1 MKYLLMKKQIQM
13 LNRFENGGKLLTT
26 NVLSSS
32 DCYSQVLFEKRQ
44 SGRNHVRRSLN
55 SVTEQVLI
63 FSSNFTVN
71 YLGSDTDALAISARS
86 NVLRRKFFGLREL
99 KSINL

>member
-1 MKYLLMKKQIQM
+1 MCI
-13 LNRFENGGKLLTT
+13 NGAVEIGDDQYERNSLTR

-55 SVTEQVLI
+55 NVTEQVLI
-63 FSSNFTVN
+63 FSENLTVN
-71 YLGSDTDALAISARS
+71 YLGSDTDALKISARS
-86 NVLRRKFFGLREL
+86 DVLRRKFFGLREL